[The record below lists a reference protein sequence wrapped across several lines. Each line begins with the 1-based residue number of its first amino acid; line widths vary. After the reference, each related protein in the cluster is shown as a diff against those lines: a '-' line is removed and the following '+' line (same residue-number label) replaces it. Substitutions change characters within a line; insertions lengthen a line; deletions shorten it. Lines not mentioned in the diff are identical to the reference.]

1 MYVLWAYVFPKNNQL
16 IMKLWQKE
24 TTATHEAVEQFTVGR
39 DREMDLRLAPFDIL
53 GSLAHIK
60 MLSEVGLLE
69 TDEHDVLA
77 AELRR
82 LYGVAMSGKFEI
94 SAGVEDVHSQVE
106 FMLTEKL
113 GDMGKRI
120 HSARSR
126 NDQVLVDLKLCFRSE
141 IREITE
147 GVLTLFDTLL
157 DLSEAH
163 KDVLMP
169 GYTHLQVAMPS
180 SFGLWF
186 GAYAETLTDDLQLWQ
201 AIFKISNQNP
211 LGSAA
216 GYGSSLPINRRRTT
230 ELLGFEDLNYNVVA
244 AQIGRGKTEQFV
256 AFGLAAFGATLS
268 KLSMDI
274 CLFINQNFDF
284 VGLPPTL
291 TTGSSI
297 MPHKKNPDVFELI
310 RARANRLQSLPSE
323 VALLTSNLPSG
334 YHRDFQMLK
343 EVIFPA
349 LDEVKNLMAMTAF
362 MVKNLIIKKDILA
375 DEKYCYLFS
384 VEAVNRLVTNGVPFR
399 DAYKIVGDSI
409 ENGTFS
415 PDKNVVHTHEG
426 SIGNLCNADIQA
438 KKARILRGYDF
449 DKMNNAIENL
459 VK

>member
-1 MYVLWAYVFPKNNQL
+1 MCSMCLCVKKKHRL

-24 TTATHEAVEQFTVGR
+24 ATATHEAVEQFTVGR

-53 GSLAHIK
+53 GSLAHTQ
-60 MLSEVGLLE
+60 MLSEVGLLD
-69 TDEHDVLA
+69 TKEHHILA

-82 LYGVAMSGKFEI
+82 LYALAVSDKFEI
-94 SAGVEDVHSQVE
+94 IDGVEDVHSQVE
-106 FMLTEKL
+106 FLLTEAL
-113 GDMGKRI
+113 GDLGKRI

-126 NDQVLVDLKLCFRSE
+126 NDQVLVDLKLFFRAE
-141 IREITE
+141 IRTITE
-147 GVLTLFDTLL
+147 GVSGLFDTLMV
-157 DLSEAH
+157 LSEKH
-163 KDVLMP
+163 KNVLMP

-201 AIFKISNQNP
+201 AVFKIANQNP

-216 GYGSSLPINRRRTT
+216 GYGSSLPINRQRTT
-230 ELLGFEDLNYNVVA
+230 ELLGFDDLNYNVVA

-284 VGLPPTL
+284 IGLPPTL

-349 LDEVKNLMAMTAF
+349 LDEVKNLVAMTEF
-362 MVKNLIIKKDILA
+362 MVKNLIIKKGILN
-375 DEKYCYLFS
+375 DKKYQYLFS
-384 VEAVNRLVTNGVPFR
+384 VEEVNRLVTSGVPFR

-409 ENGTFS
+409 ENGTFA
-415 PDKNVVHTHEG
+415 PDKKVKHTHEG
-426 SIGNLCNADIQA
+426 SIGNLSNAKIKA
-438 KKARILRGYDF
+438 KKARILRGYNF
-449 DKMNNAIENL
+449 EKMDAAIAKL
-459 VK
+459 AGK

>member
-1 MYVLWAYVFPKNNQL
+1 
-16 IMKLWQKE
+16 MKLWQKE
-24 TTATHEAVEQFTVGR
+24 TTATHQAVEQFTVGR
-39 DREMDLRLAPFDIL
+39 DREMDVRLAPFDIL

-69 TDEHDVLA
+69 ASEQAILA

-82 LYGVAMSGKFEI
+82 LYGLAMSEKFEI
-94 SAGVEDVHSQVE
+94 QEGIEDVHSQVE
-106 FMLTEKL
+106 FLLTEKL

-141 IREITE
+141 IREITG
-147 GVLTLFDTLL
+147 GVHILFDTLMG
-157 DLSEAH
+157 LSEQH

-201 AIFKISNQNP
+201 AVFKISNQNP

-216 GYGSSLPINRRRTT
+216 GYGSSLPINRQRTT
-230 ELLGFEDLNYNVVA
+230 ELLGFDDLNYNVVA
-244 AQIGRGKTEQFV
+244 AQMGRGKTEQFV

-268 KLSMDI
+268 KLSMDT
-274 CLFINQNFDF
+274 CLFVNQNFDF
-284 VGLPPTL
+284 IGLPPTL

-349 LDEVKNLMAMTAF
+349 LDEIKNLVAMTEF
-362 MVKNLIIKKDILA
+362 MIKNLIIKKDILA
-375 DEKYCYLFS
+375 DEKYRYLFS
-384 VEAVNRLVTNGVPFR
+384 VEEVNRLVTNGVPFR
-399 DAYKIVGDSI
+399 DAYKIVGESI
-409 ENGTFS
+409 ENNVFL

-426 SIGNLCNADIQA
+426 SIGNLCNAEIKA
-438 KKARILRGYDF
+438 KMARILRGF
-449 DKMNNAIENL
+449 NFEKMDAAIGKMISDNG
-459 VK
+459 

>member
-1 MYVLWAYVFPKNNQL
+1 
-16 IMKLWQKE
+16 MKLWQKE
-24 TTATHEAVEQFTVGR
+24 ATATHEAVEQFTVGR

-53 GSLAHIK
+53 GSLAHTK

-69 TDEHDVLA
+69 AKEHAILA

-82 LYGVAMSGKFEI
+82 LYTLAVSDKFEI
-94 SAGVEDVHSQVE
+94 KEGVEDVHSQVE
-106 FMLTEKL
+106 FLLTEAL

-126 NDQVLVDLKLCFRSE
+126 NDQVLVDLKLFFRAE
-141 IREITE
+141 IREITG
-147 GVLTLFDTLL
+147 GVSGLFDTLMA
-157 DLSEAH
+157 LSEKH
-163 KDVLMP
+163 KNVLMP

-186 GAYAETLTDDLQLWQ
+186 GAYAETLLDDLQLWQ
-201 AIFKISNQNP
+201 AVFKIANQNP

-216 GYGSSLPINRRRTT
+216 GYGSSLPINRQRTT
-230 ELLGFEDLNYNVVA
+230 ELLGFDDLNYNVVA

-284 VGLPPTL
+284 IGLPPTL

-349 LDEVKNLMAMTAF
+349 LDEVKNLVAMTEF
-362 MVKNLIIKKDILA
+362 MVNNLIIKKGILN
-375 DEKYCYLFS
+375 DKKYQYLFS
-384 VEAVNRLVTNGVPFR
+384 VEEVNRLVTSGVAFR
-399 DAYKIVGDSI
+399 DAYKIVGESI

-415 PDKNVVHTHEG
+415 PDKKVKHTHEG
-426 SIGNLCNADIQA
+426 SIGNLCSPKIKA
-438 KKARILRGYDF
+438 KKARILRGYNF
-449 DKMNNAIENL
+449 EKMDAAIAQLAGIN
-459 VK
+459 

>member
-1 MYVLWAYVFPKNNQL
+1 
-16 IMKLWQKE
+16 MKLWQKE

-60 MLSEVGLLE
+60 MLSEVGLL
-69 TDEHDVLA
+69 DAAEHDILA
-77 AELRR
+77 SELRR
-82 LYGVAMSGKFEI
+82 LYGVAMSEKFVIAE
-94 SAGVEDVHSQVE
+94 GVEDVHSQVE

-147 GVLTLFDTLL
+147 GVLALFDTLI
-157 DLSEAH
+157 DLSETH

-230 ELLGFEDLNYNVVA
+230 ALLGFDDLNYNVVA

-284 VGLPPTL
+284 VGLPSTL

-349 LDEVKNLMAMTAF
+349 LDEVKNLMAMTEF
-362 MVKNLIIKKDILA
+362 MVKNLIIKKGILG
-375 DEKYCYLFS
+375 DEKYRYLFS
-384 VEAVNRLVTNGVPFR
+384 VEEVNRLVTNGVPFR
-399 DAYKIVGDSI
+399 DAYKIVGERI

-438 KKARILRGYDF
+438 KKTRILRGYEF
-449 DKMNNAIENL
+449 EKMDKAIEDL

>member
-1 MYVLWAYVFPKNNQL
+1 
-16 IMKLWQKE
+16 MKLWQKE
-24 TTATHEAVEQFTVGR
+24 ATATHEAVEQFTVGR

-69 TDEHDVLA
+69 AKEHDILA

-82 LYGVAMSGKFEI
+82 LYALAVSDKFEI
-94 SAGVEDVHSQVE
+94 TEGVEDVHSQVE
-106 FMLTEKL
+106 FLLTAAL

-126 NDQVLVDLKLCFRSE
+126 NDQVLVDLKLFFRAE
-141 IREITE
+141 IRTITE
-147 GVLTLFDTLL
+147 EVCGLFDTLMT
-157 DLSEAH
+157 LSEKH
-163 KDVLMP
+163 KNVLMP

-186 GAYAETLTDDLQLWQ
+186 GAYAETLTDDLQLWL
-201 AIFKISNQNP
+201 AIFKIANQNP

-216 GYGSSLPINRRRTT
+216 GYGSSLPINRQRTT
-230 ELLGFEDLNYNVVA
+230 ELLGFDDLNYNVVA

-284 VGLPPTL
+284 IGLPPTL

-349 LDEVKNLMAMTAF
+349 LDEVKTLVAMTEF
-362 MVKNLIIKKDILA
+362 MVKNLIIKKGILN
-375 DEKYCYLFS
+375 DKKYQYLFS
-384 VEAVNRLVTNGVPFR
+384 VEEVNRLVTNGVPFR

-409 ENGTFS
+409 ENGTFAT
-415 PDKNVVHTHEG
+415 DKKVKHTHEG
-426 SIGNLCNADIQA
+426 SIGNLSNPKIKA
-438 KKARILRGYDF
+438 KKARILRGYNF
-449 DKMNNAIENL
+449 EKMDAAIAQLAGLN
-459 VK
+459 

>member
-1 MYVLWAYVFPKNNQL
+1 
-16 IMKLWQKE
+16 MKLWQKE
-24 TTATHEAVEQFTVGR
+24 ATATHEAVEQFTVGR

-53 GSLAHIK
+53 GSLAHTK
-60 MLSEVGLLE
+60 MLSEVGLL
-69 TDEHDVLA
+69 DVKEHDILA

-82 LYGVAMSGKFEI
+82 LYNLAVSDKFEI
-94 SAGVEDVHSQVE
+94 REGVEDVHSQVE
-106 FMLTEKL
+106 FLLTEKL

-126 NDQVLVDLKLCFRSE
+126 NDQVLVDLKLFFRAE
-141 IREITE
+141 IRTITE
-147 GVLTLFDTLL
+147 GVSGLFDTLMT
-157 DLSEAH
+157 LSEKH
-163 KDVLMP
+163 KNVLMP

-201 AIFKISNQNP
+201 AIFKIANQNP

-216 GYGSSLPINRRRTT
+216 GYGSSLPINRQRTT
-230 ELLGFEDLNYNVVA
+230 ELLGFDDLNYNVVA

-349 LDEVKNLMAMTAF
+349 LDEVKTLVAMTEF
-362 MVKNLIIKKDILA
+362 MVNNLIIKKGILN
-375 DEKYCYLFS
+375 DKKYQYLFS
-384 VEAVNRLVTNGVPFR
+384 VEEVNRLVTSGVPFR

-415 PDKNVVHTHEG
+415 PDKKVKHTHEG
-426 SIGNLCNADIQA
+426 SIGNLSNPKIKA
-438 KKARILRGYDF
+438 KKARILRGYNF
-449 DKMNNAIENL
+449 EKMDAAIAKLSGAN
-459 VK
+459 